1 MADHGIIVGDC
12 ATPIWGLTS
21 HERIRRIFK
30 ARGVPL
36 RDAAQGGG
44 PIGPEDIGPGDK
56 VLLADARFAFDPAW
70 VKALLEQPTVLTWK
84 GQPILAH
91 VTGAQAE
98 DVRRAMQTGERWTA
112 PEGVT
117 LLAADGDATVYN
129 HELRKRE
136 RPFVE
141 PLLPE
146 TVRNIERQSYY
157 GAYKG
162 VTDLL
167 TKYAWPE
174 LALVLTR
181 WAAKLGLTPN
191 MVTAVGFAFC
201 IGANIAFFQGHLWLG
216 LIMGWTMMVLDTV
229 DGKLA
234 RCTITSSALG
244 NVFDHGIDLIHPPFW
259 YWGWLAGLAAYGT
272 PVAAESYAPLLWI
285 IFGTYILGRVIE
297 GIFEWRYKMHIH
309 VWRKIDSQFRLVT
322 ARRNPNVLILTI
334 SLIFGRPD
342 IGIYLVALWSILS
355 LLFHAVRLGQAFAS
369 RKPVTSWMSEG

>member
-12 ATPIWGLTS
+12 KTPIWGLTS
-21 HERIRRIFK
+21 HERIRRILNV
-30 ARGVPL
+30 RGVPL
-36 RDAAQGGG
+36 HDTSQ
-44 PIGPEDIGPGDK
+44 PIAPEDRV
-56 VLLADARFAFDPAW
+56 VLVDARFAFDPAW
-70 VKALLEQPTVLTWK
+70 MRAVLETPTVLTW
-84 GQPILAH
+84 GGRPIIAN
-91 VTGAQAE
+91 VTGAEAGAVRQAME
-98 DVRRAMQTGERWTA
+98 AGAEWAA
-112 PEGVT
+112 PAGVT
-117 LLAADGDATVYN
+117 VMAADGDATVYN

-146 TVRNIERQSYY
+146 TVRGIERKSYY

-191 MVTAVGFAFC
+191 MVTAVGFVLC
-201 IGANIAFFQGHLWLG
+201 IGATIAFFEGYLWTGML
-216 LIMGWTMMVLDTV
+216 MGWTMMVLDTV

-234 RCTITSSALG
+234 RCTITSSAIG

-272 PVAAESYAPLLWI
+272 PVGAGAYEMLLWI

-309 VWRKIDSQFRLVT
+309 VWQKVDSQFRLIT
-322 ARRNPNVLILTI
+322 ARRNPNVLILLV
-334 SLIFGRPD
+334 SLVFGRPD
-342 IGIYLVALWSILS
+342 VGIILVALWSILS
-355 LLFHAVRLGQAFAS
+355 LLFHTVRLAQAFMS
-369 RKPVTSWMSEG
+369 RKPIVSWMSAT

>member
-1 MADHGIIVGDC
+1 MADYGIIVGDC
-12 ATPIWGLTS
+12 PTPIWGLTS

-36 RDAAQGGG
+36 HTGE
-44 PIGPEDIGPGDK
+44 PIGSGDR
-56 VLLADARFAFDPAW
+56 VFLADARFAFDPAW
-70 VKALLEQPTVLTWK
+70 MGAILKKPTVLTWE
-84 GQPILAH
+84 GRPILAH
-91 VTGAQAE
+91 VTGDFA
-98 DVRRAMQTGERWTA
+98 DVIRRAMAAGEPWSV
-112 PEGVT
+112 PVDVEI
-117 LLAADGDATVYN
+117 LAADGDATVYN

-146 TVRNIERQSYY
+146 TVRSIERKSYF

-191 MVTAVGFAFC
+191 MVTAVGAVLC
-201 IGANIAFFQGHLWLG
+201 VGATIAFFQGHLWLG
-216 LIMGWTMMVLDTV
+216 MLMGWIMMVLDTV

-234 RCTITSSALG
+234 RCTITSSAIG
-244 NVFDHGIDLIHPPFW
+244 NIFDHGIDLIHPPFW

-272 PVAAESYAPLLWI
+272 PVGAEMYGLLLWV
-285 IFGTYILGRVIE
+285 IFATYILGRVIE

-309 VWRKIDSQFRLVT
+309 VWRKIDSQFRLIT
-322 ARRNPNVLILTI
+322 ARRNPNVLIL
-334 SLIFGRPD
+334 LIALVFGRPD
-342 IGIYLVALWSILS
+342 VGIILVALWSILS
-355 LLFHAVRLGQAFAS
+355 LAFHTVRLVQAFLAP
-369 RKPVTSWMSEG
+369 KPIVSWMSES

>member
-36 RDAAQGGG
+36 SDGGAFA
-44 PIGPEDIGPGDK
+44 PDDR
-56 VLLADARFAFDPAW
+56 VVLADARFAFDPAW
-70 VKALLEQPTVLTWK
+70 MRAVLEQPTVLTWDGK
-84 GQPILAH
+84 PILAN
-91 VTGAQAE
+91 VTGKDADA
-98 DVRRAMQTGERWTA
+98 VRRAMETGEAWTA
-112 PEGVT
+112 PADVI
-117 LLAADGDATVYN
+117 LMAADGDATVYN

-146 TVRNIERQSYY
+146 TVRSIERQSYY

-191 MVTAVGFAFC
+191 MVTAVGFVLC
-201 IGANIAFFQGHLWLG
+201 IGATFAFFEGYLWTGML
-216 LIMGWTMMVLDTV
+216 MGWTMMVLDTV

-234 RCTITSSALG
+234 RCTITSSAIG

-272 PVAAESYAPLLWI
+272 PIGAEAYEMLLWI

-309 VWRKIDSQFRLVT
+309 VWRKIDSQFRLIT
-322 ARRNPNVLILTI
+322 ARRNPNVLIL
-334 SLIFGRPD
+334 LVALALGRPD
-342 IGIYLVALWSILS
+342 VGIFLVALWSILS
-355 LLFHAVRLGQAFAS
+355 LLFHTVRLVQAFAS
-369 RKPVTSWMSEG
+369 RKPIVSWMSEA